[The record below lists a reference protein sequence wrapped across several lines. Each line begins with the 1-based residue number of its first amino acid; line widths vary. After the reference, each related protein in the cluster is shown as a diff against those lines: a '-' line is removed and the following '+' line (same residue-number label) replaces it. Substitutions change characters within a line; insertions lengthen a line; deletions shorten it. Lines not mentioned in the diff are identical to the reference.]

1 MNARFTGEH
10 ERHFGFAW
18 VAGIVLIACT
28 GCQTFSLSEEDF
40 QRQQRGQTVDPET
53 GEVVGVVG
61 TLGYYGAL
69 IGKMVSEVVKK

>member
-1 MNARFTGEH
+1 MTTNARSEH
-10 ERHFGFAW
+10 QRSLLLTAA
-18 VAGIVLIACT
+18 AGLALIACV

-69 IGKMVSEVVKK
+69 IGKMVSEVVRK